1 MEKKFLIKSRILVL
15 KFEPAEEEASDL
27 VDRLKIYREYLR
39 ASKEVARIAL
49 SDKYSFAREKIPFSN
64 LEKFSL
70 DIKIS
75 PRDLERNFK
84 NVILGY
90 LNEIKLSR
98 VALRRKIISLKEKI
112 KELLDFIK
120 KKKKIILNHFISLKG
135 KPEKVAIFLAA
146 LELAKKGKILIEQ
159 KELFSKITIYYDGAH
174 E

>member
-1 MEKKFLIKSRILVL
+1 MKK
-15 KFEPAEEEASDL
+15 
-27 VDRLKIYREYLR
+27 
-39 ASKEVARIAL
+39 
-49 SDKYSFAREKIPFSN
+49 N
-64 LEKFSL
+64 
-70 DIKIS
+70 
-75 PRDLERNFK
+75 
-84 NVILGY
+84 
-90 LNEIKLSR
+90 KLSE
-98 VALRRKIISLKEKI
+98 LRENLKNCFNKIISLKEKI